1 MSLKSS
7 QVRGKW
13 KRVAKTRQHNT
24 KFKTCTFETS
34 KRELRPYMKGE
45 WLVKERLGSSRSYL
59 SSLFQS
65 LHCSIRCILRCW
77 LYLERKIVSIRVV
90 ARAAFTQWKGDLEIV
105 AAIRAKITILL
116 WVWLRLWLW
125 LWVGLTLDCG
135 HFFLPL
141 NKSSHFYELHSWR
154 LRSYI
159 L

>member
-1 MSLKSS
+1 MEASS
-7 QVRGKW
+7 KNKTTQYKVQNMYVRDEQ
-13 KRVAKTRQHNT
+13 KRV
-24 KFKTCTFETS
+24 TS
-34 KRELRPYMKGE
+34 IYER
-45 WLVKERLGSSRSYL
+45 WVKERLGSSRSYL

-65 LHCSIRCILRCW
+65 LHCSIRYILRCW